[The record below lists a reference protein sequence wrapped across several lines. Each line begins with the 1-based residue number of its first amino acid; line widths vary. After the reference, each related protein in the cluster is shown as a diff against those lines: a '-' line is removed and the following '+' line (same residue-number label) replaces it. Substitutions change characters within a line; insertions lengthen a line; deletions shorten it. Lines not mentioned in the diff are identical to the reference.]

1 MAHGVLFPALMALLF
16 ANADPAE
23 RAKLAGFS
31 NGVMNLGLL
40 SVLAL
45 GQLANHVGLAALFVL
60 TGEMVAFAAWLLA
73 PAPSDGEL
81 VSLEVEPE

>member
-1 MAHGVLFPALMALLF
+1 LAHGVLFPALMALLF